1 MDLSIIGAVGSFA
14 MSERVLKP
22 KASALFVLGCV
33 LAYDLTTKTHDIS
46 SLRIYRGPALLAFSL
61 MMAAYSLRTWRR
73 NGIAC
78 DELIFLPGTH
88 HGIEHG
94 IDGPLIEQ
102 PITSGES
109 SSSPPPSGNGSEE
122 MVPIATSMDSTS
134 TSNADSNP
142 PLSEPDMAA
151 GGGSRQKSGASTT
164 VAVGSTSGAL
174 RQRTRSEDVEMMSLD
189 KNSNGGGRNHSS
201 LNDDMAIRSST
212 SADEDDAAVQKES
225 LLDDQSQESWDMEE
239 DEDDDREN
247 GGLTCGAAQTLSHRN
262 TGAANAEG
270 GEQHQQISAQ
280 NMGGRVEQFRENHP
294 RLARLGTFFFFRAAA
309 PATQQDAAYAPSGPA
324 VFGAGLDLSMPVLFN
339 FHLFIEAWNHMS
351 APDGSEAPAKILPLI
366 FLSVLIVRTIVPP
379 SRRLRW
385 WGTLKFTFTAPFH
398 QVCVRDEF
406 VGDCLTSWVRPSQ
419 DLFFALSYY
428 MTVIYGTVTGKY
440 GLTDSG
446 EILAESWLL
455 HNVLMP
461 AFAILP
467 LWLKYLQTLRQA
479 YDANA
484 RWPHLFNSLKYLS
497 ASLVIIYGITH
508 PEQRR
513 TTVWLTCFVLTLLYQ
528 IFWDTIMDW
537 QLFEI
542 QRDIQ
547 LVDSSSD
554 HDSWCAQVSSFR
566 PESRIL
572 LNIQMYIV
580 QPLSDLYQRIRAQIP
595 SLRHIQL
602 RQQRLYKTEAFYW
615 KIFAFNTLTRFTWM
629 CCFIP
634 AYHITESR
642 AVLYST
648 SDVNSYWGVLLP
660 ASEIFRRV
668 LWGFLYMEKE
678 TLKMMESD
686 AKYQHI
692 GNGDL
697 DDDDNDDMNSKFGQD
712 RPRPGLLPTWLGNQ
726 QQAHLAAATTRARQH
741 EQLMKQLWHIELAV
755 WAGAFVVL
763 GGWAAR

>member
-1 MDLSIIGAVGSFA
+1 
-14 MSERVLKP
+14 MS
-22 KASALFVLGCV
+22 
-33 LAYDLTTKTHDIS
+33 
-46 SLRIYRGPALLAFSL
+46 GPALLAFTL

-73 NGIAC
+73 NGVAC

-102 PITSGES
+102 PVPAIPEDSPSGEITTTIDGMATIVS
-109 SSSPPPSGNGSEE
+109 TTTTTTASQAPPPTNEANRQ
-122 MVPIATSMDSTS
+122 V
-134 TSNADSNP
+134 
-142 PLSEPDMAA
+142 SEPDRAA
-151 GGGSRQKSGASTT
+151 
-164 VAVGSTSGAL
+164 GAL
-174 RQRTRSEDVEMMSLD
+174 RQRARSEDVEMTNLVNGVIGPAQSTKLS
-189 KNSNGGGRNHSS
+189 SNTSHSC
-201 LNDDMAIRSST
+201 NDDLVIHPST
-212 SADEDDAAVQKES
+212 SNDEEDIAVQKES
-225 LLDDQSQESWDMEE
+225 LLDDKSQESWDMEE
-239 DEDDDREN
+239 DDGDDDEERREATTSTTATLLYRNATAVSATGDGGSGSTPEQRAGTGSN
-247 GGLTCGAAQTLSHRN
+247 GN
-262 TGAANAEG
+262 N
-270 GEQHQQISAQ
+270 
-280 NMGGRVEQFRENHP
+280 RVQRFRENHP
-294 RLARLGTFFFFRAAA
+294 QLARLGTFFFFRASG
-309 PATQQDAAYAPSGPA
+309 PATQQNAAYAPSGPT
-324 VFGAGLDLSMPVLFN
+324 VFGAALDLSMPVLFN

-366 FLSVLIVRTIVPP
+366 FLSVLIVRTVVPP
-379 SRRLRW
+379 GRRLRF

-406 VGDCLTSWVRPSQ
+406 IGDCLTSWVRPSQ

-428 MTVIYGTVTGKY
+428 STVIWGTVTGRY
-440 GLTDSG
+440 GLTESG

-455 HNVLMP
+455 HNMLMP

-479 YDANA
+479 YDADE
-484 RWPHLFNSLKYLS
+484 RWPHLFNSFKYLS
-497 ASLVIIYGITH
+497 ASLVIIYGMTH
-508 PEQRR
+508 TGQRR
-513 TTVWLTCFVLTLLYQ
+513 SVVWLTCFVLTLLYQ

-554 HDSWCAQVSSFR
+554 HDTWCAQVSSFR

-572 LNIQMYIV
+572 LNLQIYAIQPV
-580 QPLSDLYQRIRAQIP
+580 LDRYQRIRAQIP
-595 SLRHIQL
+595 SWRNIQL

-634 AYHITESR
+634 AYHISRSR

-660 ASEIFRRV
+660 ASEIFRRI

-686 AKYQHI
+686 AKYQRVAG
-692 GNGDL
+692 GNGEIE
-697 DDDDNDDMNSKFGQD
+697 DDDMDDINSKFGQD

-726 QQAHLAAATTRARQH
+726 QQAHLAAATTRAKQH
-741 EQLMKQLWHIELAV
+741 EQLMKQIWQIELAL
-755 WAGAFVVL
+755 WAVAFVVL
-763 GGWAAR
+763 GAWAAR